1 MSQRRLMPMMICSA
15 VVAFAAFA
23 PAAGASHAGATADC
37 GTAGTFT
44 IKATTNSADFQSP
57 APDKL
62 ILFEEGG
69 ALSVRRLYVNGQL
82 VLTRG
87 ATVPH
92 EATCTFTL
100 GDGPTLTVIGTIAG
114 A

>member
-1 MSQRRLMPMMICSA
+1 MSRCRLMPMICSA
-15 VVAFAAFA
+15 VLALAAFA
-23 PAAGASHAGATADC
+23 SPAGASHAGATADC

-44 IKATTNSADFQSP
+44 LKATPNRADFQSP
-57 APDKL
+57 APDKV

-69 ALSVRRLYVNGQL
+69 VLSVRQLYVNGEL
-82 VLTRG
+82 VVTRG

-100 GDGPTLTVIGTIAG
+100 GAGDTFTVVGTIAG
-114 A
+114 V

>member
-1 MSQRRLMPMMICSA
+1 MGQRRLMPMCFSA
-15 VVAFAAFA
+15 VMAFAAFA
-23 PAAGASHAGATADC
+23 SPAGASHAGATADC

-44 IKATTNSADFQSP
+44 VKATTNSAEFQSP

-62 ILFEEGG
+62 VLFEEGG

-100 GDGPTLTVIGTIAG
+100 GDGPTLTVIGTLAG
-114 A
+114 V

>member
-1 MSQRRLMPMMICSA
+1 MGQRRLMPMICSA
-15 VVAFAAFA
+15 VMAFAAFA
-23 PAAGASHAGATADC
+23 SPAGASHAGATADC

-44 IKATTNSADFQSP
+44 VKATTNSADFQSP

-69 ALSVRRLYVNGQL
+69 VLTVRQLYVNGEL

-92 EATCTFTL
+92 EATCTFTI
-100 GDGPTLTVIGTIAG
+100 GAGATFTVIGTIAG
-114 A
+114 V